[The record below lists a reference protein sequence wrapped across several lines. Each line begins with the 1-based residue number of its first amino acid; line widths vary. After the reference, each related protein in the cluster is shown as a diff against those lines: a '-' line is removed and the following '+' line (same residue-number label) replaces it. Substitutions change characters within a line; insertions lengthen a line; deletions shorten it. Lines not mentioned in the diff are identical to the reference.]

1 MASVEPQKNSSGLK
15 IFLWIIAIVG
25 GLGLLTCGGC
35 VAIGVW
41 FAKDAMVT
49 DPAKVAELAD
59 TITTITPPAG
69 YQPQMGMNIKWVGMR
84 MVIYSGEE
92 GDEQRMMMLM
102 ALPASAGGGEE
113 QMRQQMDTQM
123 KQQGKG
129 KDLEISDREER
140 SYLICGKETP
150 VTVAKGT
157 DNQGQEFRQITAV
170 FEAKDGSPAMFMMMM
185 PEEEW
190 SSGGEAA
197 MEATLAS
204 TN

>member
-35 VAIGVW
+35 VVVAVW
-41 FAKDAMVT
+41 FTKDAVVME
-49 DPAKVAELAD
+49 PAKVAELAD

-69 YQPQMGMNIKWVGMR
+69 YQPQIGMKIKMVGMR
-84 MVIYSGEE
+84 MVMYTGDG
-92 GDEQRMMMLM
+92 GDEQGMIMLM
-102 ALPASAGGGEE
+102 ALPASAGVSEE
-113 QMRQQMDTQM
+113 QMRQQMDMQM

-129 KDLEISDREER
+129 KDIEVSDREER
-140 SYLICGKETP
+140 SYMIRGKETP

-157 DNQGQEFRQITAV
+157 DDQGREFRQITAV

-190 SSGGEAA
+190 SNGGEAA